1 MKTILQSTEV
11 SYNAVTVKDAI
22 QLLPLMDW
30 LKAQAIKELTL
41 VEYNSLPK
49 EEKASYKWAPSPDIK
64 NASAQYALLVSLGF
78 CSSTDEQ
85 IKSHLDEYKKS
96 E

>member
-1 MKTILQSTEV
+1 MKTILQQTEV
-11 SYNAVTVKDAI
+11 AYNATTVKDAI
-22 QLLPLMDW
+22 QMLPLMDW

-49 EEKASYKWAPSPDIK
+49 EEKTSYKWAPSPDIK
-64 NASAQYALLVSLGF
+64 NANAIYALLVSLGF
-78 CSSTDEQ
+78 CSSTDEP
-85 IKSHLDEYKKS
+85 IKSRLEDYKK

>member
-1 MKTILQSTEV
+1 MKTIIQTTDV
-11 SYNAVTVKDAI
+11 AYNAVTVKDAI

-30 LKAQAIKELTL
+30 LKKQAVKEITL
-41 VEYNSLPK
+41 AAYEALPK
-49 EEKASYKWAPSPDIK
+49 EEKSQYRWTPSPDIK

-78 CSSTDEQ
+78 CSSTDEP
-85 IKSHLDEYKKS
+85 IKSNLDEYKKS

>member
-1 MKTILQSTEV
+1 MKTILQNTEIA
-11 SYNAVTVKDAI
+11 YNAVTIQDAI
-22 QLLPLMDW
+22 QMLPLMDW
-30 LKAQAIKELTL
+30 LKAQAIKEVTL

-49 EEKASYKWAPSPDIK
+49 EEKANYKWAPSPEIK
-64 NASAQYALLVSLGF
+64 NASTQYALLVSLGF

-85 IKSHLDEYKKS
+85 IKSRLDDYKK

>member
-1 MKTILQSTEV
+1 MKTILQNTEIA
-11 SYNAVTVKDAI
+11 YNAVTVKDAI

-30 LKAQAIKELTL
+30 LKTQAIKEATL
-41 VEYNSLPK
+41 VEYEALPK

-64 NASAQYALLVSLGF
+64 NASAQYALLISLGF

-85 IKSHLDEYKKS
+85 IKSRLDDYKK